1 MQKRN
6 LKKHKLAMT
15 LLALIASPMAISAP
29 DSNLTVVSGKET
41 ATASSYAWIY
51 TDSYRPYP
59 EMAEFAFDNIAHENS
74 NSHELNTY
82 WRPSQQSNEWLM
94 QTLAKPE
101 IVTTYSIQGESNK
114 MYPENWQLQG
124 SQDGQSWITLDEQQ
138 DMEFASR
145 EIKTFNIP
153 EDSQSDY
160 SYYRFYFP
168 NNVKPIAITE
178 VKLMSQG
185 DDVELPKPEDSRI
198 MINKNDDF
206 INVQLSTDEYHTWNS
221 QSINR
226 TDHAKKLTKE
236 ILSQFN
242 DDFDFIMYVMDNEKP
257 PQGMPFGEFSFV
269 KNDIKGLGLNQFD
282 SSEDFGAKGKLQG
295 IFTLYGSMNQQ
306 SVLKAL
312 HLDASLHE
320 MFHRWGNWIIDQS
333 YYSHWDN
340 VKGALTN
347 ASEFA
352 PIELYLMGL
361 ISDPGGQDKG
371 VWDIE
376 SETVYNAWASN
387 PKFEAIAPSS
397 GTTQT
402 SYRALVVLLTEKDKP
417 LNDLMREKLSANI
430 ANFARTDG
438 KHKVYN
444 GGDLSSRNFWHA
456 TGGRASIN
464 LVDIKDAKLDKKE

>member
-6 LKKHKLAMT
+6 LKKHKLAIT
-15 LLALIASPMAISAP
+15 LLALSASPMAISAP
-29 DSNLTVVSGKET
+29 DTNLTVVSEKGA

-51 TDSYRPYP
+51 TDSYRAYP
-59 EMAEFAFDNIAHENS
+59 EMAEFAFDNIAHKS
-74 NSHELNTY
+74 SQDHELNTY

-114 MYPENWQLQG
+114 MYPENWQLQA

-145 EIKTFNIP
+145 ETKTFNIS

-206 INVQLSTDEYHTWNS
+206 INVQLSADEYQTWNS
-221 QSINR
+221 QRINGN
-226 TDHAKKLTKE
+226 DHAKNLTKE

-242 DDFDFIMYVMDNEKP
+242 DDFDFIMYVMNNERP

-320 MFHRWGNWIIDQS
+320 MFHRWGNWILEQS

-347 ASEFA
+347 ESEFA

-361 ISDPGGQDKG
+361 ISSPDGQDKD
-371 VWDIE
+371 VWDRD
-376 SETVYNAWASN
+376 SETVYNMWESN
-387 PKFEAIAPSS
+387 PKFEAITPSS

-402 SYRALVVLLTEKDKP
+402 SFRALVVLLTEKDKP

-438 KHKVYN
+438 KHKIYN
-444 GGDLSSRNFWHA
+444 SGDLSSRNFWHA

-464 LVDIKDAKLDKKE
+464 LVDIKDAKLSNK

>member
-1 MQKRN
+1 MKKRN
-6 LKKHKLAMT
+6 FKKHKLAIT
-15 LLALIASPMAISAP
+15 LLALSASPMAISAP
-29 DSNLTVVSGKET
+29 DTNLTLVSGKEA

-51 TDSYRPYP
+51 TDSYRSYP
-59 EMAEFAFDNIAHENS
+59 EMAEFAFDNIAHEYS
-74 NSHELNTY
+74 QDHGLNTY

-101 IVTTYSIQGESNK
+101 IVTTYSIQGESNE

-124 SQDGQSWITLDEQQ
+124 SQDGQSWITIDEQQ
-138 DMEFASR
+138 DMEFDSR
-145 EIKTFNIP
+145 ETKTFNIP

-185 DDVELPKPEDSRI
+185 DDVELPKDSRI

-206 INVQLSTDEYHTWNS
+206 INVQLSADEYHTWNS
-221 QSINR
+221 QGINGS
-226 TDHAKKLTKE
+226 DHAKNLTKE

-242 DDFDFIMYVMDNEKP
+242 DDFDFIMYVMNNDTR

-269 KNDIKGLGLNQFD
+269 KNDTKGLGLHQFD
-282 SSEDFGAKGKLQG
+282 SSEDFGAQGTLQG
-295 IFTLYGSMNQQ
+295 IFTLYGSMNKQ
-306 SVLKAL
+306 SILKAM

-320 MFHRWGNWIIDQS
+320 MFHRWGNWIIKQS

-340 VKGALTN
+340 VEGVLTN
-347 ASEFA
+347 ESEFA

-361 ISDPGGQDKG
+361 ISSPDGQDKD
-371 VWDIE
+371 VWDLD
-376 SETVYNAWASN
+376 SETVYNMWKDSPEYEEIKPALGNA
-387 PKFEAIAPSS
+387 
-397 GTTQT
+397 QT
-402 SYRALVVLLTEKDKP
+402 SYRALVVLLTKKDKP
-417 LNDLMREKLSANI
+417 LDDVMREKLSANI

-438 KHKVYN
+438 KHKIYN
-444 GGDLSSRNFWHA
+444 GGAFSSRNFWHA
-456 TGGRASIN
+456 TGGRANIN
-464 LVDIKDAKLDKKE
+464 LVDIKDARLNRKE